1 MQAGRKSA
9 LSVLYAKSGNVVEIR
24 SVVEQWLSSCFGSW
38 LLLVIFS
45 DESSWKGRKSGVQ
58 MDSWHWGTY
67 SAKVE
72 GMSDL
77 SGPHLGLQPALGRWQ
92 VLFYGLGSMLGAGIY
107 ALVGRA
113 AGSLGNAIWLAFL
126 VAMIAALLTGLSYA
140 CVGSRYAKA
149 GGAAYVTHR
158 ALRRPAISYMVGT
171 AVMMSGLTSMATG
184 VQAIAE
190 NLERALGI
198 DLPIKL
204 VAIGLVFLIGCV
216 IWRGI
221 RESMW
226 ANIIC
231 TVTETAGLLFI
242 IAVGVKFWGSVNY
255 LETPADINGVGSG
268 ITLALVLQGA
278 VLMFF
283 SFIGFE
289 DILNV
294 SEEVKNPK
302 RDIPFGLIGAM
313 ILATLIYMAVAV
325 TAVSVVPWR
334 ELAVSKTP
342 LMEVA
347 RRAAPWFSGID
358 SVYLGITI
366 FAIGNTALLNYL
378 MGSRLLYGMSLQGL
392 MPTPLGQLNAKRGT
406 PQLAIIVLFGIVSLL
421 ILSGG
426 VKPLAEATVLLLL
439 LVFTLVNV
447 SLIILKCREVEP
459 TDGFDVPLLV
469 PISGALVCML
479 LVVVRVRAGF
489 TDPKPGAAVAP
500 LIVLAIFVVSL
511 VIYQALKPKGRTGS
525 EEM

>member
-1 MQAGRKSA
+1 VA
-9 LSVLYAKSGNVVEIR
+9 
-24 SVVEQWLSSCFGSW
+24 
-38 LLLVIFS
+38 
-45 DESSWKGRKSGVQ
+45 
-58 MDSWHWGTY
+58 DSKTPSTH
-67 SAKVE
+67 
-72 GMSDL
+72 
-77 SGPHLGLQPALGRWQ
+77 LQPALGRWQ
-92 VLFYGLGSMLGAGIY
+92 ILFYGLGSMLGAGIY

-113 AGSLGNAIWLAFL
+113 AETLGNAIWLAFL
-126 VAMIAALLTGLSYA
+126 AAMIAALLTGLSYA
-140 CVGSRYAKA
+140 CVGGRYPKA

-158 ALRRPAISYMVGT
+158 ALRRPGLSYVVGI

-184 VQAIAE
+184 AQAIAE
-190 NLERALGI
+190 NLEKAAGMA
-198 DLPIKL
+198 LPIKL

-216 IWRGI
+216 IFRGI

-231 TVTETAGLLFI
+231 TVVEASGLLFI
-242 IAVGVKFWGSVNY
+242 IAVGIRFWGGVNY
-255 LETPADINGVGSG
+255 LETPGDAGNGLGSG

-313 ILATLIYMAVAV
+313 ILATLIYMAVAI
-325 TAVSVVPWR
+325 TAVSVLPWR
-334 ELAVSKTP
+334 ELAESKTP

-347 RRAAPWFSGID
+347 HRAAPWFKGID
-358 SVYLGITI
+358 RVYLGITI

-378 MGSRLLYGMSLQGL
+378 MGSRLLYGMSRQGL
-392 MPTPLGQLNAKRGT
+392 LPAKLGELHAERRTPR
-406 PQLAIIVLFGIVSLL
+406 LAIIVLFVIVTLL

-439 LVFTLVNV
+439 CVFTLVNV
-447 SLIILKCREVEP
+447 SLIVLKRREGEP
-459 TDGFDVPLLV
+459 ADGFDVPLLV
-469 PISGALVCML
+469 PIFGALVCAL
-479 LVVVRVRAGF
+479 LVVVRVHAAF

-500 LIVLAIFVVSL
+500 LIALAIFAVSYGLFRL
-511 VIYQALKPKGRTGS
+511 VKPKHAVAA
-525 EEM
+525 EIE